1 MPHCTTATTQSFHL
15 HDVTFTSY
23 VSSAS
28 GATRLAAWRTDIS
41 PQTPGKAHSMS
52 QEECLY
58 VLAGDLDIEID
69 DERFTATAGEAVLV
83 PAGSRFRLSNNTD
96 RAAQTWVTTLLGMT
110 ATLDG
115 GEEFTPPWAQ

>member
-1 MPHCTTATTQSFHL
+1 MPHCTTATTQSFDL
-15 HDVTFTSY
+15 HDATFTSY

-28 GATRLAAWRTDIS
+28 GATQLAAWRTDIS
-41 PQTPGKAHSMS
+41 PRTPGRTHSMS

-69 DERFTATAGEAVLV
+69 DERFTATAGDAVLV
-83 PAGSRFRLSNNTD
+83 PAGASFRLGNNTD
-96 RAAQTWVTTLLGMT
+96 QPAQAWVTTLLGMT

-115 GEEFTPPWAQ
+115 EELRPPWAQ